1 MSRNIEASQSEIDH
15 VGLNALFEVLLKQ
28 AGIALEVMYLDRS
41 AGTELVPHRFDAADA
56 SGMPLHNA
64 PTVRL
69 LYRPGHY
76 DILYAFGD
84 RPVQPIAPSAN
95 GAPHQP
101 ITVQLASPADD
112 GPGDGLH
119 STPYQ
124 NLGFVGLMPMIPGMS
139 GVSAPGISG
148 TEGLWMSPAAAPTP
162 AMFPASTS
170 YDFAAQPS
178 SVPIMTREYAAA
190 PIKSEPP
197 TPVAVRQ
204 PRFQPVEYFSPA
216 PVASPASYMPLPPN
230 NPTDMF
236 RPSTHMVTPSHAMS
250 MPPAS
255 LPSPVQ
261 ERGGGSMFRPSI
273 WEFESRYGESARN
286 GIPSVARNGGFQTSI
301 FRK

>member
-1 MSRNIEASQSEIDH
+1 
-15 VGLNALFEVLLKQ
+15 
-28 AGIALEVMYLDRS
+28 MYLDRS
-41 AGTELVPHRFDAADA
+41 AGTELVPHRFEATDSA
-56 SGMPLHNA
+56 GMPLANA

-84 RPVQPIAPSAN
+84 RPVQPVATTAN

-101 ITVQLASPADD
+101 LTVQLASPQDD

-139 GVSAPGISG
+139 GVSAPGLSG

-162 AMFPASTS
+162 SMFPASTS
-170 YDFAAQPS
+170 YDFAPQPS
-178 SVPIMTREYAAA
+178 TVPVLPREYAPV
-190 PIKSEPP
+190 PIKSEAP
-197 TPVAVRQ
+197 TPVASARQ
-204 PRFQPVEYFSPA
+204 ARFQAVEQQYFSPA
-216 PVASPASYMPLPPN
+216 PVTAGSSYMPLPPN

-236 RPSTHMVTPSHAMS
+236 RPSAQMVSTTHAMPL
-250 MPPAS
+250 PPAT

-261 ERGGGSMFRPSI
+261 ERSGGSMFRPSI

-286 GIPSVARNGGFQTSI
+286 GIAATTRHGGFQTSI